1 MARRSGR
8 DTTPGSVR
16 RTLEPFKPSD
26 YGFEFVNSFHQ
37 LPNLPDLPGNIDN
50 GIEAINVGYGLC
62 GGMALAAR
70 DFFLYNRTI
79 PANTQTP
86 QSGPLFNCL
95 WHRQLDTFDRASG
108 YKLLRRFVHFYL
120 PTTYTREL
128 SVDEVRKMKREL
140 DRGLPVV
147 IGLVY
152 VRAGRGNIWDNH
164 QVLAYDYQE
173 PGGNKTVISVYDP
186 NEPDANNIEVHAEIE
201 EGHGFL
207 RPNQDWMK
215 DAAQYQGS
223 NKMEDIVGLI
233 LMDVPPQEPPRN
245 L

>member
-1 MARRSGR
+1 M
-8 DTTPGSVR
+8 R
-16 RTLEPFKPSD
+16 RTLESFTSSD
-26 YGFEFVNSFHQ
+26 HGFGFRNSFNQ

-50 GIEAINVGYGLC
+50 RIEAINVGYGLC

-70 DFFLYNRTI
+70 DFFLCNRAI
-79 PANTQTP
+79 PTDTQPP
-86 QSGPLFNCL
+86 QSGPLFNYL
-95 WHRQLDTFDRASG
+95 WQRLMDTFDRADG

-128 SVDEVRKMKREL
+128 SVGEVRDVKKEL

-147 IGLVY
+147 MGLVY
-152 VRAGRGNIWDNH
+152 VRLGQGNIWDNH
-164 QVLAYDYQE
+164 QVLAYDYRE
-173 PGGNKTVISVYDP
+173 PRRNKTIFSVYDP
-186 NEPDANNIEVHAEIE
+186 NEPNANNVKVHTEIK

-215 DAAQYQGS
+215 EAARYQGS
-223 NKMEDIVGLI
+223 NKKEDIVGVI
-233 LMDVPPQEPPRN
+233 LMDVPSQVPPRN